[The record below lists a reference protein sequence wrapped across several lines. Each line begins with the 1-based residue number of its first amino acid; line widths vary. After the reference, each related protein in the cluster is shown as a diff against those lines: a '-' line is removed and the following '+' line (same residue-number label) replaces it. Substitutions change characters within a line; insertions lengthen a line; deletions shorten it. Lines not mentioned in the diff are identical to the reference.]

1 MVSEVPDDAQ
11 ELDGIVKKAEQWR
24 GEHGERR
31 KVAVYDYVWEETE
44 ADGNLQPNKEITTH
58 ISVHTIY
65 LDGQLS
71 HCVPT
76 SITHFM
82 A

>member
-1 MVSEVPDDAQ
+1 M
-11 ELDGIVKKAEQWR
+11 KKAEQWR

-44 ADGNLQPNKEITTH
+44 TDGGLLPNKEVTTH

-65 LDGQLS
+65 LDGAPITRYIVPSCS
-71 HCVPT
+71 HAT
-76 SITHFM
+76 
-82 A
+82 